1 MSHKTEVET
10 QFLDIDMVKK
20 TAEEL
25 GYTFEH
31 HKGDLALFNGQ
42 VVENAVAKVKI
53 PGWNYPIGIR
63 ADGTAGFDNFNGS
76 WGDEKQFDAFRQQYA
91 LNVTVDQ
98 AQRNGY
104 RVLHQSVDGSGVR
117 RLHLGK

>member
-10 QFLDIDMVKK
+10 QFLDVDMVEK
-20 TAEEL
+20 TANEL
-25 GYTFEH
+25 GYKFERVT
-31 HKGDLALFNGQ
+31 GDVMLFNGQ
-42 VVENAVAKVKI
+42 KVENAVAKVQI

-76 WGDEKQFDAFRQQYA
+76 WGDEKQFDTFRQQYA
-91 LNVTVDQ
+91 LNVTMDQ

-104 RVLHQSVDGSGVR
+104 RVLHQSVDGNGFR